1 MKISNTGGKIYYG
14 MHFYPGV
21 AEYAEPDKN
30 PFRIFINEDTIR
42 AMNPTFAGKPIFVE
56 HVDEVD
62 QNIDALKKEADGW
75 VIESF
80 FNQADGKTWVKFI
93 VVSDR
98 AERAIANG
106 FRLSNAYL
114 PNLRTKDGLWNGVQY
129 QQEVVGGEYEHLA
142 IVKTPRYDESV
153 IMTPEEFKA
162 YNTNKETEL
171 KRLANSTIKK
181 ETTGMKALNFFKKS
195 KVENATDFES
205 MSVTL
210 PKTGKEKTLVQL
222 VNEADDM
229 EEKKAKNEADHAQMV
244 KLHDGSVCNVGEL
257 LEKHKALHDA
267 HEALKSEMKPE
278 GEEELKPEEVPV
290 EVAGDMHNEEDL
302 DEDKD
307 KDKEDS
313 AKKKNSK
320 ESEDPGKGTKKK
332 ENFEAL
338 KNAHL
343 NPPAKQDEVVVDFSD
358 DQVRRGQK
366 RYGSGR

>member
-1 MKISNTGGKIYYG
+1 VKVINTGGKIYYG

-21 AEYAEPDKN
+21 AEYAEPN
-30 PFRIFINEDTIR
+30 QQPFRICINEDTIR
-42 AMNPTFAGKPIFVE
+42 SMNPSFAGKPIYVE
-56 HVDEVD
+56 HVNEVPDKVDE
-62 QNIDALKKEADGW
+62 IKEEADGW

-93 VVSDR
+93 VVSEKG
-98 AERAIANG
+98 ERAIANG
-106 FRLSNAYL
+106 FRLSNAYIPRL
-114 PNLRTKDGLWNGVQY
+114 QTKEGLWNGVSY

-153 IMTPEEFKA
+153 IMTPEEFKS

-181 ETTGMKALNFFKKS
+181 ETTRMKALSFFKKS

-210 PKTGKEKTLVQL
+210 PKSGKEKTLIQL
-222 VNEADDM
+222 VNEADES
-229 EEKKAKNEADHAQMV
+229 EEKKAKNEADPAQMV
-244 KLHDGSVCNVGEL
+244 KLHDGTMCNVGEL

-278 GEEELKPEEVPV
+278 SEGDLAPEETPV
-290 EVAGDMHNEEDL
+290 DVAGDMHNEEDA
-302 DEDKD
+302 DDDKD
-307 KDKEDS
+307 KDKEVPE
-313 AKKKNSK
+313 KKKNSK
-320 ESEDPGKGTKKK
+320 DVEAAKKK
-332 ENFEAL
+332 ENFETL

-343 NPPAKQDEVVVDFSD
+343 TPPAKVEEVVVDFSD
-358 DQVRRGQK
+358 DQVKRGQK